1 MMAKKRSDEPTFEE
15 ALKQLETAVDRLE
28 EGTLPLSD
36 ALEAFEEGLKASNQ
50 CRSLLE
56 DARQKVDML
65 MRDSDDDFELV
76 ALDSEDEDAGEE

>member
-1 MMAKKRSDEPTFEE
+1 MAKKAAEPTFEE
-15 ALKQLETAVDRLE
+15 ALKQLETTVDRLE

-56 DARQKVDML
+56 DARQKVDLL
-65 MRDSDDDFELV
+65 MRDSDDEFELAPLNDDEV
-76 ALDSEDEDAGEE
+76 DEDE